1 LNQPG
6 IRSNRLLT
14 DSTKIA
20 EEPLISL
27 GKGRIQPPHLPRGIL
42 IILPV
47 SLFERF
53 PQGRR
58 ENVARLRIQMAAK
71 GVNGYEIEGRRLI
84 LAPPLNLPDVFLTTE
99 TISARPSL

>member
-1 LNQPG
+1 M
-6 IRSNRLLT
+6 
-14 DSTKIA
+14 
-20 EEPLISL
+20 
-27 GKGRIQPPHLPRGIL
+27 GIL

-47 SLFERF
+47 SLFESF

-71 GVNGYEIEGRRLI
+71 GVSGYEIEGRRLI

-99 TISARPSL
+99 TISAHPTL